1 MLKAICAVLGL
12 LKGLTENI
20 IALMF
25 YFKQMNTVIKDL
37 VQEHES
43 QLKMIA
49 QDQARGEELSD
60 ADFEACK
67 PISVH
72 QAND

>member
-1 MLKAICAVLGL
+1 
-12 LKGLTENI
+12 
-20 IALMF
+20 MF

-60 ADFEACK
+60 ADFEACNQS
-67 PISVH
+67 PFY
-72 QAND
+72 QAN